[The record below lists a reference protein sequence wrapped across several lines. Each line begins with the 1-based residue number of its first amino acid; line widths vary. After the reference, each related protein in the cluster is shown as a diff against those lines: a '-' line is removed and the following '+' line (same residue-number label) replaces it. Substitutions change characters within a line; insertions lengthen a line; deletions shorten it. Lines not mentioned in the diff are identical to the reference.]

1 MRKGDGGKPARAYG
15 CPLPFRIRGAKRHMK
30 KNIYAFD
37 LDGTVTETEILPVL
51 AQEIG
56 LMREMKLLTELTLR
70 GVIDFQDSFRLRFH
84 ILKSIP
90 LREVQDVVGGLGLNQ
105 QIAAFIRSHKEECAV
120 VTGNLDVWIQP
131 IAEQLGC
138 RFYTSESDRGEKGL
152 HLRSIM
158 DKGRVIR
165 ELKKEGANVIV
176 IGESFN
182 DIPMFEE
189 ADVKIAYGGVHHP
202 VSQIIAISNY
212 VTYDGG
218 SLCRLLNAL

>member
-1 MRKGDGGKPARAYG
+1 
-15 CPLPFRIRGAKRHMK
+15 MK
-30 KNIYAFD
+30 NKIYAFD

-84 ILKSIP
+84 ILKSLP
-90 LREVQDVVGGLGLNQ
+90 LKEVQEVVSSVGLNPH
-105 QIAAFIRSHKEECAV
+105 ITSFILSHKEECAV

-131 IAEQLGC
+131 IAERLGC
-138 RFYTSESDRGEKGL
+138 RFYSSESVFGERGL
-152 HLRSIM
+152 QLREIA
-158 DKGRVIR
+158 DKGRIIR
-165 ELKKEGANVIV
+165 GLKKDGANVV
-176 IGESFN
+176 AVGESFN

-202 VSQIIAISNY
+202 VSQIIAISNF